1 MEPIIIFNETYYPV
15 MENYTDEKG
24 ITKKAPFIQIGETMV
39 RVVQPRKV
47 GDKFWQHLQGSD
59 VKVKKKTDFGTVVE
73 NYIQLVTKGYEQNF
87 VKHGKMYD
95 SDFKSKMDL
104 SRQSLKPYKDAKEA
118 LKIEEV
124 IDDDDTGKPREPF
137 TPLEQKRFLQKYET
151 EIAGF
156 KKSIERTDSKK
167 GQKEIFDKIDSTL
180 YRFFQGSKTD
190 PKGFKGMQMTPQE
203 FGLVN
208 EKNIDPAQKVEK
220 MEEFMRP
227 VKKEFDTLQEEQ
239 ARAAGKEYKGTA
251 WMSMMA
257 VIRPFMER
265 VAGVSIGRRPEES
278 PFSRDQVRA
287 GNVGKYSDL
296 SAEPDQIKFLK
307 KCLLDED
314 PTKTALFAFLIGLEM
329 GLRNEELFSISAMPI
344 AKGKSGI
351 KLLTAFEKPTYE
363 LSIRTRKGDWH
374 GVSIHKG
381 IVQDPTL
388 VKLIQEREKQVKDG
402 IAAMEKNPKLTNK
415 QLLKEYG
422 IVRTSFDPHTRK
434 DIPVR
439 DHALVGS
446 DNEFYQVTQ
455 LQDKIINFAKTAQT
469 YNGLS
474 GATNHRNLQQLFVKC
489 YRQAGLVEDYWS
501 LRPFHSIRHIFA
513 HYWLRKTN
521 FNYEQVAKQGHWGAT
536 TELKRSYGQLPN
548 ELFYADVVSSFENP
562 DLTIKELVEKKSKG
576 RMAEVEAAKQIMQ
589 EEVEILS
596 KVEADKLKI
605 QKGSVS
611 D

>member
-1 MEPIIIFNETYYPV
+1 MEPIIIFNKKYYPV
-15 MENYTDEKG
+15 MEDYTDEKG

-39 RVVQPRKV
+39 RVVKPRKV

-73 NYIQLVTKGYEQNF
+73 NYIQLATKGYEQNF
-87 VKHGKMYD
+87 VQYGKMYD
-95 SDFKSKMDL
+95 SDFQAKMDIN
-104 SRQSLKPYKDAKEA
+104 RKSLKPYKDAMEA
-118 LKIEEV
+118 LNIDEV
-124 IDDDDTGKPREPF
+124 IDVDKSQKPREKF
-137 TPLEQKRFLQKYET
+137 TPLDQKRFLQKYEK
-151 EIAGF
+151 EIEGF
-156 KKSIERTDSKK
+156 KKSIKRTDSKK
-167 GQKEIFDKIDSTL
+167 GQKEIFDKIDSTVF
-180 YRFFQGSKTD
+180 RFFQGSKTD
-190 PKGFKGMQMTPQE
+190 PKGFEGMQMTPQE
-203 FGLVN
+203 FGLVYDK
-208 EKNIDPAQKVEK
+208 EMPPEQKIEK

-227 VKKEFDTLQEEQ
+227 VKEEFNRLSEEQ
-239 ARAAGKEYKGTA
+239 YREAGKEWKATA
-251 WMSMMA
+251 WMSMMG
-257 VIRPFMER
+257 VIRPFMQR
-265 VAGVSIGRRPEES
+265 ISGVTIGRRPAES
-278 PFSRDQVRA
+278 PFSQDRVRA
-287 GNVGKYSDL
+287 GHVGKYADL
-296 SAEPDQIKFLK
+296 VAEPDQIKFLK
-307 KCLLDED
+307 ECLERDD
-314 PTKTALFAFLIGLEM
+314 PTKTALFVFLIGLEM

-344 AKGKSGI
+344 AEGKSGI

-374 GVSIHKG
+374 GVSFHKG

-402 IAAMEKNPKLTNK
+402 IAAMEKNSKLTNK

-455 LQDKIINFAKTAQT
+455 LQDKKISFAKTAQT
-469 YNGLS
+469 LNGLS
-474 GATNHRNLQQLFVKC
+474 GSTNHKNLQKLFVKC
-489 YRQAGLVEDYWS
+489 YREAGLVEDYWS

-548 ELFYADVVSSFENP
+548 ELFYADVVSSFDNP

-576 RMAEVEAAKQIMQ
+576 RMAEVEAAKQVMQ
-589 EEVEILS
+589 DEVEILS
-596 KVEADKLKI
+596 KVEAKKDRLA
-605 QKGSVS
+605 
-611 D
+611 